1 MHSITLSV
9 QNMIIGTPAPSPSTP
24 SNTLANIIFIAA
36 SLDSYEICPCRPTLC
51 CSGFYRG
58 Y

>member
-9 QNMIIGTPAPSPSTP
+9 HNMIIGTLAPPLP
-24 SNTLANIIFIAA
+24 PVPHTLANIMSLVA
-36 SLDSYEICPCRPTLC
+36 SLDSYEICPCRPTPC
-51 CSGFYRG
+51 CNGFYRG